1 MTCDI
6 RSLCSCRSSLIGLSP
21 PLLEPDG
28 DLTLSLWLGV
38 GEMNSSSSSEETRLI
53 FWMSMRGKLA
63 SSSGYCGSACC
74 GLLAAPVFV
83 SRGSLL
89 TAGPE
94 TPVDRD
100 VLAPLS
106 RFIPLPGARNPPLL
120 ALEYISLADGP

>member
-1 MTCDI
+1 MT
-6 RSLCSCRSSLIGLSP
+6 SF
-21 PLLEPDG
+21 
-28 DLTLSLWLGV
+28 
-38 GEMNSSSSSEETRLI
+38 SSSEETRLM
-53 FWMSMRGKLA
+53 FWMSMRGKPA
-63 SSSGYCGSACC
+63 SSSGYCGSVCC

-83 SRGSLL
+83 NRGSLL

-94 TPVDRD
+94 TPADRD